1 MRHFLIAT
9 ASFLVIGLIMPA
21 HAQSHH
27 QLGEAEIQQVK
38 TGGGADKSL
47 KRIGGR
53 ADVSKA
59 ALATAVL
66 DADGLP
72 LGAEAYDTPVDAVKA
87 GDMAAF
93 LGAVRKAHLENEGAG
108 ANEVSAF
115 LLALDAV
122 ADNDDDGARQI
133 LEAARE
139 GEHDD
144 GMFAFLEAWMLALE
158 GKTDE
163 ALEKHREASGKL
175 PGLTSDL
182 SLAAM
187 LDATGRQEQAL
198 AVYEFLTPARIDAP
212 DHEFDPQ
219 TIVYSH
225 VQLVVSRHALL
236 LQRMGRIDEAKAVYA
251 RLAEAEPENA
261 ASFAAAIESLETG
274 EGLDN
279 DALSVRRAFVRSL
292 SDLSRAVQQARI
304 IRNALV
310 GVRVTGFDDQRAA
323 MDQVALLIEPED
335 ADLRESVIDQLY
347 AEALYDGVTHVANNA
362 PEPTAGLQLAAAQ
375 AYLMQDNADGA
386 KRAMAKALDL
396 VDDDNRFETL
406 LGAVQLY
413 VFLDNEEG
421 ATSSVETLLDIS
433 HNDAER
439 AVTHGIASG
448 VYQHFEDF
456 DRALS
461 EAQKALALDN
471 THDRRIV
478 MANALADAGKVD
490 EGLKIIR
497 DEHLSR
503 ANDPYM
509 LNNLGYYLVTRTDR
523 FDEGFRV
530 LSRANALAP
539 SDAYI
544 ADSLGWA
551 YYKLGDLK
559 GAERLIK
566 QSRHEL
572 APHTHWEIE
581 DHLGDIYWHEGKEDK
596 AREAW
601 QVALETRPPYKE
613 RALIQSKLDEG
624 LKTKAPEKRPLP
636 KVSLDKDEVG
646 ERDI

>member
-9 ASFLVIGLIMPA
+9 ASFLVIGLTMPA
-21 HAQSHH
+21 YSQPYEGH
-27 QLGEAEIQQVK
+27 GEAEIVQIK
-38 TGGGADKSL
+38 AGAKSEESL
-47 KRIGGR
+47 RRIGGR
-53 ADVSKA
+53 ANVSKA

-66 DADGLP
+66 DADGAP
-72 LGAEAYDTPVDAVKA
+72 LGADGYDTPVDAVKA

-93 LGAVRKAHLENEGAG
+93 LGAVRKAHLENDGGG

-122 ADNDDDGARQI
+122 ADGDNDGARLI

-139 GEHDD
+139 GDHDE

-236 LQRMGRIDEAKAVYA
+236 LQRMGRIDEAKAVYT
-251 RLAEAEPENA
+251 RLAEAEPENT

-279 DALSVRRAFVRSL
+279 DALGVRGAFVRSL

-304 IRNALV
+304 IRNALI
-310 GVRVTGFDDQRAA
+310 GIRVTGFDDQRAA
-323 MDQVALLIEPED
+323 MDQVALLIAPED
-335 ADLRESVIDQLY
+335 VALREAVIGQLY
-347 AEALYDGVTHVANNA
+347 AEALYDGVTHVANTA
-362 PEPTAGLQLAAAQ
+362 PEPTAALQIAAAQ

-386 KRAMAKALDL
+386 KTAMAKALDL

-406 LGAVQLY
+406 IGAVQLY

-421 ATSSVETLLDIS
+421 ATNSVETLLDIS
-433 HNDAER
+433 KNDAER

-456 DRALS
+456 ERALS
-461 EAQKALALDN
+461 EAQKALALDD

-478 MANALADAGKVD
+478 LANALADAGKVD

-509 LNNLGYYLVTRTDR
+509 LNNLGYYLITRTDR

-551 YYKLGDLK
+551 YYKLGDFK
-559 GAERLIK
+559 GAERLVK
-566 QSRHEL
+566 QSRREL
-572 APHTHWEIE
+572 APHNHWEIE
-581 DHLGDIYWHEGKEDK
+581 DHLGDIYWRQGKKDK

-601 QVALETRPPYKE
+601 QVALEARPPYKE
-613 RALIQSKLDEG
+613 RAIIQGKLDEG
-624 LKTKAPEKRPLP
+624 LTTPAPEKRPLP
-636 KVSLDKDEVG
+636 KITLDKNEVG